1 MDYHEHMKE
10 HYGRL
15 APENEENAA
24 FRAEATQ
31 DLLSTAKNATRP
43 TSRPKT
49 VAKVHLVQRP
59 HPRAWRTAL
68 SVSFCN
74 CLPHYRAPLSLH
86 LTTIHAPN
94 AELGASRKRI
104 VLHLFTEVPRK
115 RY

>member
-15 APENEENAA
+15 APENEENPA

-31 DLLSTAKNATRP
+31 DLLGTAKNATRP

-49 VAKVHLVQRP
+49 VAKVHLAQKP

-74 CLPHYRAPLSLH
+74 YLRHYRAPLLRH
-86 LTTIHAPN
+86 LTKTPCSQCRTRCLAQTDYSALIHRSA
-94 AELGASRKRI
+94 
-104 VLHLFTEVPRK
+104 
-115 RY
+115 